1 MSDTYVTLHGWVGG
15 DVVLRSANGF
25 SVLDL
30 RVASTARFKRHGDW
44 VNGDTTWYTVTV
56 WRQLA
61 ENISKSVGSGD
72 PVIVHGRLRTEKF
85 TRNDGKEASK
95 LVIDASLVGHDLS
108 RGTSQ
113 FTRASHGERPD
124 HEGARGDDRFYSDQH
139 AEPDPSN
146 HSGWGVPAGDRPAS
160 PVGDP
165 NAA

>member
-1 MSDTYVTLHGWVGG
+1 MSETYVTLHGWVGG
-15 DVVLRSANGF
+15 DVRLRSANGF

-61 ENISKSVGSGD
+61 ENLSRSVRSGD
-72 PVIVHGRLRTEKF
+72 PVIVHGRLRTERYIR
-85 TRNDGKEASK
+85 TDGKEASK

-113 FTRASHGERPD
+113 FTRTSYAEPPDNDDPRDHERPD
-124 HEGARGDDRFYSDQH
+124 SGLHSGNQPGDNQ
-139 AEPDPSN
+139 
-146 HSGWGVPAGDRPAS
+146 GWGVPAADQRVS
-160 PVGDP
+160 TLGDP
-165 NAA
+165 DAA